1 MDNFITNL
9 LLIKDQNITMEDK
22 LDLINVNCQDT
33 FIFNGILSYEPM
45 CCVNVNLNMS
55 KKFKI

>member
-1 MDNFITNL
+1 
-9 LLIKDQNITMEDK
+9 MEDK